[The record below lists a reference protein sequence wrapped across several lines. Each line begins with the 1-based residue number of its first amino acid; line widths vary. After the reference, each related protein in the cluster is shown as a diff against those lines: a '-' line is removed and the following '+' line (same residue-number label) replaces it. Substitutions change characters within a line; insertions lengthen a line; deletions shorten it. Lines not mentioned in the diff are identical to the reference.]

1 MANLQTFDEAILA
14 ESSGK
19 VLVKFGAP
27 WCGPCKQVTPVLEA
41 MADEG
46 LPVYDCN
53 VDEAQDAA
61 VKYGIRSVPTFIV
74 FENGEAVNTTMGVQ
88 TKQQLTDLLN

>member
-1 MANLQTFDEAILA
+1 MANLQTFN
-14 ESSGK
+14 ESVLTESAGK
-19 VLVKFGAP
+19 ILVKFGAP
-27 WCGPCKQVTPVLEA
+27 WCGPCNQVAPTLEA
-41 MADEG
+41 MAEEG

-88 TKQQLTDLLN
+88 TKAQLEDLLK